1 MSEEVQHQ
9 HGHEHQ
15 HDHQHEHG
23 HAQEHEHRSE
33 AASDSAASSVPGINL
48 TPKALE
54 MVKQMHAKEKLGTE
68 QGLRIS
74 VVGGGCSGF
83 QYSLSFDVRKE
94 GDTAQE
100 IDGAK
105 VFVDEIS
112 LPYIAG
118 TTLDYVEGLHAGGF
132 RFDNPRASRT
142 CGCGSSFSA

>member
-1 MSEEVQHQ
+1 MSEELHQ
-9 HGHEHQ
+9 
-15 HDHQHEHG
+15 
-23 HAQEHEHRSE
+23 QEQNGNN
-33 AASDSAASSVPGINL
+33 AANELPGVNL
-48 TPKALE
+48 TPKALDAVRK
-54 MVKQMHAKEKLGTE
+54 MIAKEGLSAD

-83 QYSLSFDVRKE
+83 QYSLGFDGRKD
-94 GDTAQE
+94 GDTLTVL
-100 IDGAK
+100 DGVN

-118 TTLDYVEGLHAGGF
+118 TTLDYVEGLHNAGF